1 MIKTY
6 VCMFKRC
13 CISFGDGQSVLFD
26 DRGQGEWGSQYT
38 TNDKNEQEMLEKS
51 PLFNNTFHL
60 YSQESEDADEK
71 DTPINLKM
79 PTNPI
84 EDEDKVV
91 VEYDR
96 AYPDIVRVQEAIGAI
111 KDYCKEQG
119 LPYETIRSREAM
131 LAKAK
136 ELGLSFPKIK

>member
-13 CISFGDGQSVLFD
+13 CVSFGDGQSVLFD

-51 PLFNNTFHL
+51 SLFNNTFHL

-71 DTPINLKM
+71 DTPINLEM

-84 EDEDKVV
+84 EDKDNVV
-91 VEYDR
+91 IEYAR
-96 AYPDIVRVQEAIGAI
+96 AYPDIVRVQEAISAI